1 MSDDLNLT
9 IIKYIFSLLSFLINL
24 GFLIAG
30 SIILNDTS
38 DLSSDSE
45 FSNIWICNL
54 ILTILSGFGAIIA
67 LKLFCKTDNQD
78 NSLDILIQLGSVG
91 VSIWAIILY
100 YEKTDLNS
108 LQNESNEL
116 YLLLVI
122 RVYCTLIGFG
132 LGFFGLLIGIFLCC
146 FHLWKDE
153 EDQEINIRNTRKENN
168 DLTSIRSFNTVSV

>member
-1 MSDDLNLT
+1 MSDDSNLT

-116 YLLLVI
+116 YLLFVI

-146 FHLWKDE
+146 FYLWKDE
-153 EDQEINIRNTRKENN
+153 EDQETKENN